1 MANPILTS
9 GVRQNLLTLQQT
21 RDQQSVIQNR
31 LSTGKKVNS
40 AIDNPVNYFTSLGLN
55 DRSNALTGLLDG
67 ISNGIQTITAASQ
80 GIDAI
85 SKLVSSLQSTIK
97 QAQADA
103 AANRPSAIGGT
114 SSGGTP
120 PATLLGKIG
129 GGIYTGNK
137 SAKDLALDTTL
148 GGTEAPASYN
158 STTGVT
164 TDASLGLSAGNITL
178 SIKAGN
184 TTFVSTTL
192 TATSTVR
199 DVVNE
204 INRSGIA
211 NASVDSSGKL
221 NVTGTGSGTLQIGI
235 AANATA
241 ATALANSQS
250 DTLSQNTV
258 LGLPLTTANTGIA
271 ASAGNSTV
279 RTNLIN
285 QFNDLTKQIDQ
296 LAKDAGFNGKN
307 LLSGDKLSIIF
318 NEKTGSNQA
327 KLDVQ
332 GETITAA
339 NLGILQAVSGTTV
352 TGQFNIQDDNALN
365 NMSDILT
372 GALTSLRS
380 TSSTLGSSLSV
391 VQTRQDFTKNL
402 ANTLTTGAD
411 NLVSADSNAEGASL
425 LALNT
430 RQQLSQT
437 ALSLANQADQGVL
450 RLFQ

>member
-40 AIDNPVNYFTSLGLN
+40 AIDNPVNYFTSLGLS
-55 DRSNALTGLLDG
+55 DRSSALTGLLDG

-80 GIDAI
+80 GIDSI

-103 AANRPSAIGGT
+103 AANRPSVIGSATNGT
-114 SSGGTP
+114 ITVG
-120 PATLLGKIG
+120 GKIG
-129 GGIYTGNK
+129 GTTYTGNK
-137 SAKDLALDTTL
+137 SAKDIALDTTL
-148 GGTEAPASYN
+148 GGAGAAASYN

-164 TDASLGLSAGNITL
+164 TDASLGLGANITL
-178 SIKAGN
+178 SIRAGS

-211 NASVDSSGKL
+211 NASIDSSGKL

-235 AANATA
+235 ASNASA
-241 ATALANSQS
+241 ATALTNSQS
-250 DTLSQNTV
+250 DTLSQNDL
-258 LGLPLTTANTGIA
+258 LGLPLTTANTGIP

-318 NEKTGSNQA
+318 NEKTGTNQA

-339 NLGILQAVSGTTV
+339 NLGILQAVSGTTT
-352 TGQFNIQDDNALN
+352 TGQFNIQDDNALD

-411 NLVSADSNAEGASL
+411 NLVAADSNAEGASL

-437 ALSLANQADQGVL
+437 VLSLANQADQGVL

>member
-40 AIDNPVNYFTSLGLN
+40 AIDNPVNYFTALGLN

-80 GIDAI
+80 GVDAI
-85 SKLVSSLQSTIK
+85 AKLVQSLQSTIK
-97 QAQADA
+97 QAQADTA
-103 AANRPSAIGGT
+103 SNRPNAIGSATNGT
-114 SSGGTP
+114 ITVG
-120 PATLLGKIG
+120 GKIG
-129 GGIYTGNK
+129 GNTYTGNK
-137 SAKDLALDTTL
+137 SAKDIALDTTL
-148 GGTEAPASYN
+148 GGAGAAASYN
-158 STTGVT
+158 AATGVT
-164 TDASLGLSAGNITL
+164 TDASLGLGANITL
-178 SIKAGN
+178 SIKAGS

-192 TATSTVR
+192 TATSTIR

-221 NVTGTGSGTLQIGI
+221 NVTGTGSNTLQIGI
-235 AANATA
+235 ASNASA

-250 DTLSQNTV
+250 DTLSQNDL
-258 LGLPLTTANTGIA
+258 LGLPLTTANTGIPA
-271 ASAGNSTV
+271 AAGNSTV

-307 LLSGDKLSIIF
+307 LLAGDKLSITF
-318 NEKTGSNQA
+318 NEKTGANQA

-339 NLGILQAVSGTTV
+339 NLGVLQATSGTAT

-365 NMSDILT
+365 NMADILT

-411 NLVSADSNAEGASL
+411 NLVAADSNAEGASL

-450 RLFQ
+450 RLFG

>member
-1 MANPILTS
+1 MANTILTS

-31 LSTGKKVNS
+31 LSTGKKVNT

-80 GIDAI
+80 GIDSI

-103 AANRPSAIGGT
+103 AANRPSAIGSATNGT
-114 SSGGTP
+114 ITVG
-120 PATLLGKIG
+120 GKIG
-129 GGIYTGNK
+129 GTTYTGNK
-137 SAKDLALDTTL
+137 SAKDIALDTTL
-148 GGTEAPASYN
+148 GGAGAAASYN

-211 NASVDSSGKL
+211 NASIDSSGKL
-221 NVTGTGSGTLQIGI
+221 NVTGTGSSTLQIGI
-235 AANATA
+235 ASNAVA

-250 DTLSQNTV
+250 DTLSQNDL
-258 LGLPLTTANTGIA
+258 LGLPLTTANTGIP

-318 NEKTGSNQA
+318 NEKTGANQA

-339 NLGILQAVSGTTV
+339 NLGILQAVSGTTT

-411 NLVSADSNAEGASL
+411 NLVAADSNAEGASL

>member
-1 MANPILTS
+1 MRT
-9 GVRQNLLTLQQT
+9 
-21 RDQQSVIQNR
+21 
-31 LSTGKKVNS
+31 
-40 AIDNPVNYFTSLGLN
+40 LGLG
-55 DRSNALTGLLDG
+55 A
-67 ISNGIQTITAASQ
+67 
-80 GIDAI
+80 
-85 SKLVSSLQSTIK
+85 
-97 QAQADA
+97 
-103 AANRPSAIGGT
+103 
-114 SSGGTP
+114 
-120 PATLLGKIG
+120 
-129 GGIYTGNK
+129 
-137 SAKDLALDTTL
+137 
-148 GGTEAPASYN
+148 
-158 STTGVT
+158 
-164 TDASLGLSAGNITL
+164 NITL
-178 SIKAGN
+178 SIRAGS

-192 TATSTVR
+192 TGTSTIR

-211 NASVDSSGKL
+211 NASIDSSGKL
-221 NVTGTGSGTLQIGI
+221 NVTGTGSSTLQIGI
-235 AANATA
+235 ASNATA

-250 DTLSQNTV
+250 DTNSQNDL
-258 LGLPLTTANTGIA
+258 LGLPLTTANTGIPA
-271 ASAGNSTV
+271 AAGNSTV

-296 LAKDAGFNGKN
+296 LAKDAGYNGKN
-307 LLSGDKLSIIF
+307 LLAGDKLSIIF
-318 NEKTGSNQA
+318 NEKTGTNQA

-339 NLGILQAVSGTTV
+339 NLGILQAVSGTAV
-352 TGQFNIQDDNALN
+352 TGQFNIQDDNALT

-411 NLVSADSNAEGASL
+411 NLVAADSNAEGASL

>member
-1 MANPILTS
+1 MGNPILTS

-40 AIDNPVNYFTSLGLN
+40 AIDNPVNYFTSLGLS
-55 DRSNALTGLLDG
+55 DRSSALTGLLDG

-80 GIDAI
+80 GIDSI

-103 AANRPSAIGGT
+103 AANRPSVIGSATNGT
-114 SSGGTP
+114 ITVG
-120 PATLLGKIG
+120 GKIG
-129 GGIYTGNK
+129 GTTYTGNK
-137 SAKDLALDTTL
+137 SAKDIALDTTL
-148 GGTEAPASYN
+148 GGAGAAASYN

-164 TDASLGLSAGNITL
+164 TDASLGLTAGNITL
-178 SIKAGN
+178 SIRAGS

-211 NASVDSSGKL
+211 NASIDSSGKL

-235 AANATA
+235 ASNASA
-241 ATALANSQS
+241 ATALTNSQS
-250 DTLSQNTV
+250 DTLSQNDL
-258 LGLPLTTANTGIA
+258 LGLPLTTANTGIP

-318 NEKTGSNQA
+318 NEKTGTNQA

-339 NLGILQAVSGTTV
+339 NLGILQAVSGTTT

-411 NLVSADSNAEGASL
+411 NLVAADSNAEGASL

>member
-55 DRSNALTGLLDG
+55 DRSSALTGLLDG

-103 AANRPSAIGGT
+103 AANRPSVIGSATNGT
-114 SSGGTP
+114 ITVG
-120 PATLLGKIG
+120 GKIG
-129 GGIYTGNK
+129 GTTYTGNK
-137 SAKDLALDTTL
+137 SAKDIALDTTL
-148 GGTEAPASYN
+148 GGAGAAASYN

-164 TDASLGLSAGNITL
+164 TDASLGLTAGNITL
-178 SIKAGN
+178 SIRAGS

-211 NASVDSSGKL
+211 NASIDSSGKL

-235 AANATA
+235 GTGATA
-241 ATALANSQS
+241 AAALGNAQS
-250 DTLSQNTV
+250 DTTSQNDL
-258 LGLPLTTANTGIA
+258 LGLPLTTANTGIP
-271 ASAGNSTV
+271 ASAGNSTI

-332 GETITAA
+332 GETITSA